1 MMLTF
6 KAHEPKQRGARQSGD
21 NKKQKAGNTKISPE
35 FTNDISNSND
45 APSRSVSEKVDHILK
60 ETKDAAQAQQ
70 AHTKRRQSVAI
81 NSTNARLAIRKK
93 QLELKVKRSHA
104 LEKVALFQS
113 LTQDIRNILITKMK
127 LKIFED
133 GDEIC
138 AEGDEAKR
146 FFIVAHLEDEA
157 YIQVTGRKGT
167 DFAAREVEL
176 SRLGL
181 FDFVGE
187 AALIEGGF
195 RTATA
200 RAVGRVETLSLSR
213 SNWNTLREDGVLGGD
228 VAAKVEAN
236 AAKNQEELKNRSN
249 GDGDDASIAIEDDD
263 GSIAIEDDNDE
274 SAIIIAD
281 Y

>member
-1 MMLTF
+1 
-6 KAHEPKQRGARQSGD
+6 
-21 NKKQKAGNTKISPE
+21 
-35 FTNDISNSND
+35 
-45 APSRSVSEKVDHILK
+45 
-60 ETKDAAQAQQ
+60 
-70 AHTKRRQSVAI
+70 
-81 NSTNARLAIRKK
+81 
-93 QLELKVKRSHA
+93 
-104 LEKVALFQS
+104 
-113 LTQDIRNILITKMK
+113 MK

-200 RAVGRVETLSLSR
+200 TAVGRVETLSLSR
-213 SNWNTLREDGVLGGD
+213 SNWNTLRKDGVLGGD

-274 SAIIIAD
+274 SAIVIAD

>member
-1 MMLTF
+1 MLF
-6 KAHEPKQRGARQSGD
+6 YPEKRIVLQFCCF
-21 NKKQKAGNTKISPE
+21 QKE
-35 FTNDISNSND
+35 FI
-45 APSRSVSEKVDHILK
+45 
-60 ETKDAAQAQQ
+60 
-70 AHTKRRQSVAI
+70 
-81 NSTNARLAIRKK
+81 
-93 QLELKVKRSHA
+93 
-104 LEKVALFQS
+104 F
-113 LTQDIRNILITKMK
+113 LTITKMK

-200 RAVGRVETLSLSR
+200 TAVGRVETLSLSR
-213 SNWNTLREDGVLGGD
+213 SNWNTLRKDGVLGGD

-274 SAIIIAD
+274 SAIVIAD